1 MRRASVLA
9 VLLLFAFNA
18 YAFHAFDATQFRT
31 AHPTIGP
38 RLAVA
43 SECELMGQ
51 CDNTDRA
58 PVEATIKARLAPST

>member
-9 VLLLFAFNA
+9 VMLLFAFNA

-43 SECELMGQ
+43 SKWSEVY
-51 CDNTDRA
+51 DPASTW
-58 PVEATIKARLAPST
+58 ATSAARCFN